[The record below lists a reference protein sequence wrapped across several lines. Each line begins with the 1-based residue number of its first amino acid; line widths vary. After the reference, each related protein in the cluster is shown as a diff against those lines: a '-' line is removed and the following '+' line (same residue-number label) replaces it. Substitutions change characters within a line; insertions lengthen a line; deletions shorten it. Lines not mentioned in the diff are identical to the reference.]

1 MNTVIV
7 DVKGK
12 YAAALTATG
21 EVKRIF
27 NNRYEIGQ
35 EIDLYNIQEI
45 NPPYR
50 VRKVVRRVIA
60 VAAAIVVL
68 AVGSMATA
76 YAIPYG
82 TVSLE
87 SDSSV
92 EYTINCFDYVIGV
105 NALNEDGE
113 ELLAEIDVN
122 KLRHHKIDDAV
133 KTTVEQIEKDGHFDT
148 DNAGVEI
155 SAHTGSSEHTDRLQQ
170 DLDTR
175 VHQDMGLP
183 QRSEESSQSDDNNPQ
198 QENKTGE
205 QPQDSAE
212 QNGNV
217 PQENTPQNQDNNH
230 PEISQRADSQPNEQV
245 SPNANNPSPNNGSQG
260 VPASR

>member
-7 DVKGK
+7 DIKGK
-12 YAAALTATG
+12 HAAALTDTG

-50 VRKVVRRVIA
+50 VRKVIRRVVA

-82 TVSLE
+82 TVNLE
-87 SDSSV
+87 SDISV

-105 NALNEDGE
+105 NALNENGE
-113 ELLAEIDVN
+113 ELLAEMDVN

-148 DNAGVEI
+148 DNASVEI

-170 DLDTR
+170 ELATR

-183 QRSEESSQSDDNNPQ
+183 QKSEERLQNGDSNAQQNN
-198 QENKTGE
+198 ETGE
-205 QPQDSAE
+205 QPQNSAE
-212 QNGNV
+212 QNGNAS
-217 PQENTPQNQDNNH
+217 QENAPENQGNNH
-230 PEISQRADSQPNEQV
+230 SESDQKDSGQQNEPAAPNADSPF
-245 SPNANNPSPNNGSQG
+245 PNNGSQG
-260 VPASR
+260 DPASR